1 MPLTTTT
8 TTTIPKTIIKIIKI
22 KQLIKNAYSRID
34 DIEREYSESLPEGEI
49 RDPKEVALE
58 KPLKEI
64 RDNWA
69 QLKKLEGEMMGHV
82 GGIRADKNNQDDR
95 DAVNNYMKGKD
106 MDRSKFAKKNKS
118 YKVGQELSQYSSEDI
133 KKAFDLTIAKQ
144 KANRET
150 AAKYGSAGY
159 KRAREQFEKPDRINE
174 VQADAGSSEEKEE
187 AKAEAKQEK
196 EQAKAL
202 RGEDKGKPPAPSP
215 DDEEEE
221 EKGKPPAPSP
231 DDAKLDSSLE
241 EAVKQQ
247 VEDMKTPLQKARDRA
262 KEVKKQQMEVEA
274 FSGGSMSGVS
284 VGNEGDNSHFLRHAK
299 EFKEFLETKDLTED
313 EALTLEQ
320 MEELIK
326 QKKAEAERKMEVEQ
340 EEQARKEQEDYE
352 STLRQKAQ
360 ESKEEVQQAQQQ
372 SEAAANV
379 KAPVSSADVGVN
391 RPSYDITG
399 VSRDNPGLSG
409 ISTPSQVMKDTKPIT
424 QDQKE
429 KRNKKTIETLKAEI
443 RALHTL
449 YDDDIPAFK
458 SKPHQKQKGDALES
472 NDIEVVRRHHRDME
486 DKVLEY
492 FSSGAGD
499 KMKVGVIVPIQNF
512 MKQFVGS
519 GNLGG
524 LGGQPIMTPPQ
535 NEKEAEA
542 QSEAR
547 QHAGAVLQKT
557 GEDRFNRAVA
567 TNVYFQRGGRSAFKQ
582 KEVRGYTLPQ
592 KPQKQVRA
600 KGRFI
605 QPKYMVDAPYQHVL
619 KRPDILVNDATIR
632 LKA

>member
-34 DIEREYSESLPEGEI
+34 EIEKEYSETIPEGKI
-49 RDPKEVALE
+49 REPKDVALE

-64 RDNWA
+64 KDNWA
-69 QLKKLEGEMMGHV
+69 QLKKLEGEMMGHI
-82 GGIRADKNNQDDR
+82 GGVRADKNNEDDR
-95 DAVNNYMKGKD
+95 KAVNDYMNGKD
-106 MDRSKFAKKNKS
+106 IDRSKFAKKNKS
-118 YKVGQELSQYSSEDI
+118 YSVGQELSTYSSEDI
-133 KKAFDLTIAKQ
+133 KKAFDLSIAKQ
-144 KANRET
+144 KANRDT
-150 AAKYGSAGY
+150 AAKYGSTGY
-159 KRAREQFEKPDRINE
+159 KKAREEFENPSRISE
-174 VQADAGSSEEKEE
+174 VQAEAGSDEPKAEAKAEDKPEEEKAQAKPVEAKEE
-187 AKAEAKQEK
+187 AKA
-196 EQAKAL
+196 L
-202 RGEDKGKPPAPSP
+202 RGAGDKAEDKKEDVQGKPVATVP
-215 DDEEEE
+215 
-221 EKGKPPAPSP
+221 
-231 DDAKLDSSLE
+231 DAKPTE
-241 EAVKQQ
+241 
-247 VEDMKTPLQKARDRA
+247 TPLQQARDRA
-262 KEVKKQQMEVEA
+262 KEERKQEMEA
-274 FSGGSMSGVS
+274 FADGSLGGVR
-284 VGNEGDNSHFLRHAK
+284 VGNEGDNSHFLRHARDFT
-299 EFKEFLETKDLTED
+299 EYLGTKDLTPE
-313 EALTLEQ
+313 EALTVQQ
-320 MEELIK
+320 MEALIK
-326 QKKAEAERKMEVEQ
+326 QKKEEAERKMKVEA
-340 EEQARKEQEDYE
+340 EAQARKEQEDYE

-360 ESKEEVQQAQQQ
+360 KDKEEVQQAQRE

-379 KAPVSSADVGVN
+379 KAPVSSENVGVN
-391 RPSYDITG
+391 RQSYDITG

-409 ISTPSQVMKDTKPIT
+409 TRTPSQVMKDTKPIT
-424 QDQKE
+424 QEQKE
-429 KRNKKTIETLKAEI
+429 KRDKKSIETLKAEI

-512 MKQFVGS
+512 MKQFIGS
-519 GNLGG
+519 GNMGG
-524 LGGQPIMTPPQ
+524 LTGQPIMTPPQ
-535 NEKEAEA
+535 DKKEATA

-547 QHAGAVLQKT
+547 QHAGAVLHKT

-582 KEVRGYTLPQ
+582 KEVRGYTLPD
-592 KPQKQVRA
+592 KPQKQIRA

-619 KRPDILVNDATIR
+619 NRPEILVNDATIR